1 MSHHQVNNK
10 CNWVKRQCWQIYA
23 LCNFLLY
30 TLPVFRSN
38 HNCSWKFHKFH
49 RKTPVLGSLFF
60 LTMIKLYNNICS
72 AWISCITANFFLIDW
87 CHKCLKMQSICCYF
101 AEKTFMD
108 CWKVIYE
115 NIEKKNSQQTYL
127 YIPVILVKLRKTYR
141 SYKPL
146 RQPGL
151 IIPE

>member
-1 MSHHQVNNK
+1 
-10 CNWVKRQCWQIYA
+10 
-23 LCNFLLY
+23 
-30 TLPVFRSN
+30 
-38 HNCSWKFHKFH
+38 
-49 RKTPVLGSLFF
+49 
-60 LTMIKLYNNICS
+60 
-72 AWISCITANFFLIDW
+72 
-87 CHKCLKMQSICCYF
+87 MQWICCYF

-141 SYKPL
+141 SYKQL